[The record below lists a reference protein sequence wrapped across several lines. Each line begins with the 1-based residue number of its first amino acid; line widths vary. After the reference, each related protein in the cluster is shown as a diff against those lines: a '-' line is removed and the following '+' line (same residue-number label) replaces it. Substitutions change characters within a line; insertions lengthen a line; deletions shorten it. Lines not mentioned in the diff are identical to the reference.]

1 MPHLVL
7 THPGHDSRILP
18 LTGPLKVG
26 RAPDND
32 LVIADLRMSRHHVRF
47 ERTARGW
54 EVFDNGSTS
63 GMIIN
68 DSFAGPS
75 KVLDD
80 GDVIRIGGI
89 YLTFSTEG

>member
-18 LTGPLKVG
+18 LKGPFKVG

-32 LVIADLRMSRHHVRF
+32 LVIVDMRMSRYHVRF
-47 ERTARGW
+47 ERTERGW

-63 GMIIN
+63 GILVN
-68 DSFAGPS
+68 DSRAGSS
-75 KVLDD
+75 KVLAD
-80 GDVIRIGGI
+80 GDVIHFGGI
-89 YLTFSTEG
+89 YLTYSAEE